1 VKKENESSSMFKRN
15 KMTWKRKGKIG
26 CGFVAWKRNGWK
38 RRWKELE
45 NL

>member
-1 VKKENESSSMFKRN
+1 MFKRI
-15 KMTWKRKGKIG
+15 KMTWESRRKIR
-26 CGFVAWKRNGWK
+26 CGFVAWKEIWWK